1 MSSVWKR
8 LDSLNKRLRMKKD
21 LRSPNKEIKKKIE
34 RAQIRSRR
42 EVVKHYELERNKID
56 DSFISENLDFLCSI
70 CKRRLILAKES
81 RTRQVCY
88 SRAIRGV
95 QEAINRVRE
104 QKEFIKERR
113 REEIEENIEQSVQ
126 ELHME
131 IEAGMGEN
139 LSKLER
145 RKAKLFDMMEIDDYL
160 INEEKNKS
168 VDDTIL

>member
-56 DSFISENLDFLCSI
+56 DSFISENLDFLCLI

-81 RTRQVCY
+81 RTKQIVY
-88 SRAIRGV
+88 SRSIRGI
-95 QEAINRVRE
+95 QEGLNRLRE
-104 QKEFIKERR
+104 QKEFIQRSRR
-113 REEIEENIEQSVQ
+113 DEIEENIEENVA

-131 IEAGMGEN
+131 IEAGIGEN
-139 LSKLER
+139 ISKLER